1 MVSVLSKKNL
11 SGRER
16 DLRLAAALAAPALII
31 MLIVAAYPLVRSFWI
46 SISTYDL
53 TDPAGAGRFVGLD
66 NYISNLTD
74 PAFWDSLRI
83 TLIYVAVAVTLEVSL
98 ALALALFLNRP
109 FRGQGWMRI
118 LVLLP
123 WAIPPV
129 VSGVMWLWILN
140 PSYGAANGL
149 LSQFGLI
156 DNYIIWLGKPLRAL
170 LLVALVDTW
179 KETPFIM
186 LMILAALQSVPKDIY
201 ESAKIDG
208 ANAWHTVRR
217 ITIPLIRPTLFVVIS
232 LRTIWALKS
241 FDLIYTMTRGGPSK
255 GTTVLGY
262 YTYIES
268 FVRLRL
274 DRGSA
279 AAFIMAAI
287 VLVIVLLY
295 QRALYREVGQ

>member
-1 MVSVLSKKNL
+1 LTTALRKLST
-11 SGRER
+11 GRKR
-16 DLRLAAALAAPALII
+16 DLKLAAVLAAPALII
-31 MLIVAAYPLVRSFWI
+31 MLVVAAYPLVRSFWI
-46 SISTYDL
+46 SLSTYDL
-53 TDPAGAGRFVGLD
+53 TDPAGVGEFVGID
-66 NYISNLTD
+66 NYLSVLSD

-83 TLIYVAVAVTLEVSL
+83 TLTYVVFAVALEVSL

-109 FRGQGWMRI
+109 FRGQRWMRI

-149 LSQFGLI
+149 LYELGLI

-170 LLVALVDTW
+170 LLVAMVDTW
-179 KETPFIM
+179 KEVPFIM

-201 ESAKIDG
+201 EAAKVDG
-208 ANAWHTVRR
+208 ASAWRTVWS
-217 ITIPLIRPTLFVVIS
+217 ITVPLIRPTLFVVIS

-241 FDLIYTMTRGGPSK
+241 FDLIYTMTRGGPSE

-262 YTYIES
+262 YTYLES

-279 AAFIMAAI
+279 AAFIMAVI
-287 VLVIVLLY
+287 VLVIVLGY

>member
-1 MVSVLSKKNL
+1 MATALRKLST
-11 SGRER
+11 GRKR
-16 DLRLAAALAAPALII
+16 DLKLAAVLAAPALII
-31 MLIVAAYPLVRSFWI
+31 MLVVAAYPLVRSFWI
-46 SISTYDL
+46 SLSTYDL
-53 TDPAGAGRFVGLD
+53 SDPAGAGEFVGID
-66 NYISNLTD
+66 NYLSNLTD

-83 TLIYVAVAVTLEVSL
+83 TLTYVVFAVALEVSL

-149 LSQFGLI
+149 LYQLGLI

-170 LLVALVDTW
+170 LLVAMVDTW
-179 KETPFIM
+179 KEVPFIM

-201 ESAKIDG
+201 EAAKVDG
-208 ANAWHTVRR
+208 ASAWRTIWSITV
-217 ITIPLIRPTLFVVIS
+217 PLIRPTLFVVIS

-241 FDLIYTMTRGGPSK
+241 FDLIYTMTRGGPSE

-262 YTYIES
+262 YTYLES

-295 QRALYREVGQ
+295 QRALYREVGK

>member
-1 MVSVLSKKNL
+1 LATALRKLST
-11 SGRER
+11 GRKR
-16 DLRLAAALAAPALII
+16 DLKLAAVLAAPALII
-31 MLIVAAYPLVRSFWI
+31 MLVVAAYPLVRSFWI
-46 SISTYDL
+46 SLSTYDL
-53 TDPAGAGRFVGLD
+53 ADPAGAGEFVGID
-66 NYISNLTD
+66 NYLSNLTD

-83 TLIYVAVAVTLEVSL
+83 TLTYVVFAVALEVSL

-149 LSQFGLI
+149 LYQLGLI

-170 LLVALVDTW
+170 LLVAMVDTW
-179 KETPFIM
+179 KEVPFIM

-201 ESAKIDG
+201 EAAKVDG
-208 ANAWHTVRR
+208 ASAWRTIWSITV
-217 ITIPLIRPTLFVVIS
+217 PLIRPTLFVVIS

-241 FDLIYTMTRGGPSK
+241 FDLIYTMTRGGPSE

-262 YTYIES
+262 YTYLES

-295 QRALYREVGQ
+295 QRALYREVGK

>member
-1 MVSVLSKKNL
+1 MATALRKL
-11 SGRER
+11 TPGRKR

-31 MLIVAAYPLVRSFWI
+31 MLIVAAYPIIRSFWI
-46 SISTYDL
+46 SITTYNL
-53 TDPAGAGRFVGLD
+53 KEPAGAGEFVGID
-66 NYISNLTD
+66 NYLANLTD
-74 PAFWDSLRI
+74 PAFWHSLWV
-83 TLIYVAVAVTLEVSL
+83 TVVFVAMAVTFEVSL

-129 VSGVMWLWILN
+129 VVGVMWKWILN
-140 PSYGAANGL
+140 PSYGALNGL
-149 LSQFGLI
+149 LTQFGLI
-156 DNYIIWLGKPLRAL
+156 DSYIIWLGEPFRAL
-170 LLVALVDTW
+170 LIVALVDTW
-179 KETPFIM
+179 KETAFIM
-186 LMILAALQSVPKDIY
+186 LMILAALQSVPKDLY
-201 ESAKIDG
+201 EAARVDG
-208 ANAWHTVRR
+208 ASAWRILWG

-241 FDLIYTMTRGGPSK
+241 FDLIYTITSGGPSE

-274 DRGSA
+274 DRGSS

-287 VLVIVLLY
+287 VMVIVLLY